1 MGHAGWIHKWRSR
14 RFTNPLSPIS
24 FSLNELRLYSRLR
37 RAARGNRRWTGA
49 TPPFCLPDR
58 HGGKRYFHTRRIAW
72 GVAPVP
78 SIPGGKART
87 DTRDEQDGTHE
98 CP

>member
-37 RAARGNRRWTGA
+37 RAARGKSEVDGSD
-49 TPPFCLPDR
+49 PPFLPPGSAR
-58 HGGKRYFHTRRIAW
+58 RQALFSHAPHRLGGRSRPINPWRE
-72 GVAPVP
+72 G
-78 SIPGGKART
+78 
-87 DTRDEQDGTHE
+87 QN
-98 CP
+98 